1 LAAKLKAVKKMQNQ
15 GVKFRYTLQRTMIIY
30 FLLIGFATLLLG
42 VEFINDTYSPK
53 LRGAWL
59 SNIERV
65 VGQEIDSPEIFIP
78 LDQLRNKAILL
89 ICIIMSVVVIVLM
102 MFIKNITGPLQ
113 HMIEKTN
120 EISKGD
126 LSQTISID
134 ANNEL
139 AELGMVINEMSSN
152 LQEIIHFSLNTCVS
166 GHQLISDT
174 TSLLN
179 HNEPNPKEI
188 HTIKEK
194 LNSLD
199 TELTTLKS
207 IVDCFK
213 FYSINEQPHA

>member
-1 LAAKLKAVKKMQNQ
+1 MQPQ
-15 GVKFRYTLQRTMIIY
+15 ETKFRYTLQRTMIIY

-42 VEFINDTYSPK
+42 VEFINDTRSSE

-59 SNIERV
+59 SNIEKV
-65 VGQEIDSPEIFIP
+65 VGQTIDSPDIFKP
-78 LDQLRNKAILL
+78 LEQLQNKAILL

-113 HMIEKTN
+113 HMIERTN

-126 LSQTISID
+126 LSQTICID

-152 LQEIIHFSLNTCVS
+152 LQEIIHFSLNTCIS
-166 GHQLISDT
+166 GSRL
-174 TSLLN
+174 
-179 HNEPNPKEI
+179 
-188 HTIKEK
+188 IKETADLLDHSELKHDDLCTAKNK
-194 LNSLD
+194 LDALEM
-199 TELTTLKS
+199 ELKTLKS

-213 FYSINEQPHA
+213 FYSINENLHE